1 MTNYSDYMQP
11 TKAELDKFWSEV
23 AAPRSSRL
31 EFNFKERAVTLGLIN
46 EGSTTTFIEDDAWEE
61 KVMPLLTDIWHYE
74 NRDELEYIILYTDN
88 TFLCQKRKLKYD
100 FSSESSYW
108 VTYEYK
114 ECNSSEV
121 VELCDQLEAIVTIQ
135 KETELNS
142 LLTEIRELDAMDFY
156 YDAKWY
162 KKKDEINKMLL
173 FSDWRVLPDAP
184 QKFEGER
191 DMWIIWRQKLRDL
204 LPSNPREVF
213 ESNFEMFKFV
223 TTVKYP
229 IDPLVYLDK
238 YPDREVEYL
247 STDDQYD
254 KYDFVVSKDFT
265 SATMMNLIIFM
276 ETYDDQI
283 RPINAKI
290 LEIAK
295 KLKLEEVY
303 PSLDYNKFIANE

>member
-1 MTNYSDYMQP
+1 MANYSDYMQP
-11 TKAELDKFWSEV
+11 TKEELDKFWSEV
-23 AAPRSSRL
+23 AAPRSSKL
-31 EFNFKERAVTLGLIN
+31 EFNFKERAITLGIIN
-46 EGSTTTFIEDDAWEE
+46 QGAVTTFVEDDAWEQ

-74 NRDELEYIILYTDN
+74 NRDELEYIILYSDY

-100 FSSESSYW
+100 FKTESSYW

-114 ECNSSEV
+114 ECNV
-121 VELCDQLEAIVTIQ
+121 ADLVELCDKLEAIVTIQ
-135 KETELNS
+135 KEVEKNDVLTQVRELNS
-142 LLTEIRELDAMDFY
+142 LDFY

-184 QKFEGER
+184 QKFEGEK
-191 DMWIIWRQKLRDL
+191 DLWIIWRQKLREI
-204 LPSNPREVF
+204 LPSNPRETF
-213 ESNFEMFKFV
+213 ESNFEMFKFI
-223 TTVKYP
+223 TTLKYP
-229 IDPLVYLDK
+229 IDPSVYLDK
-238 YPDREVEYL
+238 YPERDVEYL

-276 ETYDDQI
+276 ETYDVEI

-290 LEIAK
+290 LDLAK

-303 PSLDYNKFIANE
+303 PGLDYTKFIAE